1 MAFVTWGGNYCIAQE
16 TAYKTLSFPDGNS
29 KGVNL
34 YTETW
39 SATISGFTWE
49 IANFNNNSN
58 AWTFIKAGRQ
68 KYASVATIDNTTPF
82 DKAIG
87 KIVVEVKDDVDAGL
101 VNSICLQVAS
111 DAGFSNV
118 IETVE
123 LKSYKKTD
131 FVFNVSAP
139 QANLYYRLKFD
150 LKKGSTKSKKN
161 GFVQINKVEYY
172 EDASNKTA
180 TSLSFDAPSYTIS
193 KDQTLTKLP
202 TLKADEKPLFGK
214 TITWSSDNDKVATV
228 DANGTVTGVGL
239 GKANITATFAG
250 DNEYKTSTA
259 KYEIKVKGAPALSF
273 PEKSYNIFA
282 NEVFTAPELTK
293 SPADVVVTYSSSDEK
308 VATVDASTGK
318 VSIVGAGTAK
328 ITATSQVTDVYEE
341 AQASYDLVVTKFTPK
356 LSFPQTS
363 YTIEMG
369 DAFAPKLEG
378 LPEDVTPA
386 YTSSKEEVATV
397 DAATGEVKIVGV
409 GTTTITVTSPET
421 DIYEG
426 ATASYVLNVK
436 AGIYK
441 VEFDFTSNNWGLP
454 TNYKTEEASYT
465 NGAGYTITF
474 GQSNGGH
481 RIIMGKDS
489 ECYLIFG
496 KQGATL
502 SLPAF
507 PFAVSKIKVFGR
519 DKASSKVTQNIYVGE
534 KAVSTQTT
542 NATENHIYEIA
553 EASQAAGN
561 IYTLKVTNAYNTQ
574 ITKIVVYAKDETVA
588 GAINIA
594 TEEGFGTFYT
604 DKNYVLPQGLTAFG
618 YTSIDGNNTLTKSVE
633 YVAGDIVP
641 ANTAVVVKGAKGSYN
656 YYNTEEAATKTIEKN
671 LLKGVTTDTR
681 IEATSGVKRYILT
694 RADDGILAF
703 YRTNTGN
710 INVKAN
716 RAYLEVPTA
725 MAVASFSLEGT
736 ATGINNVV
744 TTAVKQGIYTISG
757 VRLNATTTKG
767 LPAGI
772 YIVNGKKVIVK

>member
-16 TAYKTLSFPDGNS
+16 VTLDFTQNGWKLPAKADNKTEGKYTYDGITISFDVPENFYFNSVQGSNYLMLKSTKTAVGKLTLPAFNFAVEKIEVVGNS
-29 KGVNL
+29 G
-34 YTETW
+34 
-39 SATISGFTWE
+39 ASGKTME
-49 IANFNNNSN
+49 NIYV
-58 AWTFIKAGRQ
+58 G
-68 KYASVATIDNTTPF
+68 NT
-82 DKAIG
+82 A
-87 KIVVEVKDDVDAGL
+87 
-101 VNSICLQVAS
+101 
-111 DAGFSNV
+111 
-118 IETVE
+118 
-123 LKSYKKTD
+123 
-131 FVFNVSAP
+131 VSTA
-139 QANLYYRLKFD
+139 
-150 LKKGSTKSKKN
+150 KKGSDKTNAFLIDKQYQAAGTIYTLQVSAAN
-161 GFVQINKVEYY
+161 AQITYIKIYKRAV
-172 EDASNKTA
+172 DLTA
-180 TSLSFDAPSYTIS
+180 T
-193 KDQTLTKLP
+193 TLTLSAIPTEPIAIGGTFSSTP
-202 TLKADEKPLFGK
+202 TLKAGEQTLSDK
-214 TITWSSDNDKVATV
+214 TITWSSDNKDVATV

-239 GKANITATFAG
+239 GKAKITATFAG
-250 DNEYKTSTA
+250 DEVYEGSTA
-259 KYEIKVKGAPALSF
+259 SYEIKVKGAPELSF
-273 PEKSYNIFA
+273 PQTSYDIFA
-282 NEVFTAPELTK
+282 NAPFTAPELTK
-293 SPADVVVTYSSSDEK
+293 SPADVVVTYSSSNDK
-308 VATVDASTGK
+308 VAIVDASTGE
-318 VSIVGAGTAK
+318 VTIVGAGTAK

-369 DAFAPKLEG
+369 DAFAAKLEG
-378 LPEDVTPA
+378 FPEDVTPE
-386 YTSSKEEVATV
+386 YTSSNEEVATV

-421 DIYEG
+421 GIYEG
-426 ATASYVLNVK
+426 TTASYELNVK

-454 TNYKTEEASYT
+454 TTNYKKEEASYT

-474 GQSNGGH
+474 GQSNVGH

-656 YYNTEEAATKTIEKN
+656 YYNTEEVATKTIEKN

-681 IEATSGVKRYILT
+681 IEASSGVKRYILT

-725 MAVASFSLEGT
+725 MAVASFSLEGS

-744 TTAVKQGIYTISG
+744 TTAAKQGIYTISG
-757 VRLNATTTKG
+757 VRLNATTTKE

-772 YIVNGKKVIVK
+772 YIVDGKKVIVK

>member
-1 MAFVTWGGNYCIAQE
+1 MKQTLHTSRRAFKLALLCLMAFVTWGGNYCIAQE
-16 TAYKTLSFPDGNS
+16 VTLDFTQNGWKLPTS
-29 KGVNL
+29 KKPATKGE
-34 YTETW
+34 YTYNGF
-39 SATISGFTWE
+39 TIS
-49 IANFNNNSN
+49 IDASKNFYYNS
-58 AWTFIKAGRQ
+58 G
-68 KYASVATIDNTTPF
+68 Y
-82 DKAIG
+82 
-87 KIVVEVKDDVDAGL
+87 L
-101 VNSICLQVAS
+101 M
-111 DAGFSNV
+111 
-118 IETVE
+118 
-123 LKSYKKTD
+123 LKSTNTAVGKLTLPAFNFAVEKIEVVGNTGASGKTMENIY
-131 FVFNVSAP
+131 VGNIAVSTA
-139 QANLYYRLKFD
+139 
-150 LKKGSTKSKKN
+150 KKGSGSTNS
-161 GFVQINKVEYY
+161 FVIDKQYQAAGNRYTLQVSAANAQITYIKIYKRAV
-172 EDASNKTA
+172 DLTA
-180 TSLSFDAPSYTIS
+180 T
-193 KDQTLTKLP
+193 TLTLSAIPTEPIAIGGTFSSTP
-202 TLKADEKPLFGK
+202 TLKAGEQTLSDK

-228 DANGTVTGVGL
+228 DAATGTVTGVAA
-239 GKANITATFAG
+239 GKANITAKFAG
-250 DNEYKTSTA
+250 DDTYKTSKA
-259 KYEIKVKGAPALSF
+259 SYEIIVKGAPALSF
-273 PEKSYNIFA
+273 P
-282 NEVFTAPELTK
+282 
-293 SPADVVVTYSSSDEK
+293 
-308 VATVDASTGK
+308 
-318 VSIVGAGTAK
+318 
-328 ITATSQVTDVYEE
+328 
-341 AQASYDLVVTKFTPK
+341 QA
-356 LSFPQTS
+356 S

-369 DAFAPKLEG
+369 DAFTAPKLGG
-378 LPEDVTPA
+378 LPEGVTPA

-421 DIYEG
+421 GIYEG
-426 ATASYVLNVK
+426 ATTSYELNVK

-454 TNYKTEEASYT
+454 TTDYKKEEASYT

-474 GQSNGGH
+474 GKSNNGH
-481 RIIMGKDS
+481 RIMGTDP
-489 ECYLIFG
+489 ECNLIFG
-496 KQGATL
+496 KQDATL

-519 DKASSKVTQNIYVGE
+519 TNASSKVKQNIFVGE
-534 KAVSTQTT
+534 EAVSTETT
-542 NATENHIYEIA
+542 NATTDHIYEIK
-553 EASQAAGN
+553 EAFQAAGN
-561 IYTLKVTNAYNTQ
+561 IYTLKVTNANNTQ

-656 YYNTEEAATKTIEKN
+656 YYNTEEVATKTIEKN

-681 IEATSGVKRYILT
+681 IEALSGVKRYILT

-725 MAVASFSLEGT
+725 MAVASFSLEGS

-744 TTAVKQGIYTISG
+744 TTAAKQGIYTISG

-772 YIVNGKKVIVK
+772 YIVDGKKVIVK

>member
-1 MAFVTWGGNYCIAQE
+1 MPAKADNKTEGKYTYDGITISFDVPENFYFNSVQGSNYLMLKSTKTAVGKLTLPAFNFAVEKIE
-16 TAYKTLSFPDGNS
+16 VVGNS
-29 KGVNL
+29 G
-34 YTETW
+34 
-39 SATISGFTWE
+39 ASGKTKE
-49 IANFNNNSN
+49 NIYV
-58 AWTFIKAGRQ
+58 G
-68 KYASVATIDNTTPF
+68 NT
-82 DKAIG
+82 A
-87 KIVVEVKDDVDAGL
+87 
-101 VNSICLQVAS
+101 
-111 DAGFSNV
+111 
-118 IETVE
+118 
-123 LKSYKKTD
+123 
-131 FVFNVSAP
+131 VSTA
-139 QANLYYRLKFD
+139 
-150 LKKGSTKSKKN
+150 KKGSDKTNAFLIDKQYQAAGTIYTLQVSAAN
-161 GFVQINKVEYY
+161 AQITYIKIYKRAV
-172 EDASNKTA
+172 DLTA
-180 TSLSFDAPSYTIS
+180 T
-193 KDQTLTKLP
+193 TLTLSAIPTEPIAIGGTFSSTP
-202 TLKADEKPLFGK
+202 TLKAGEQTLSDK
-214 TITWSSDNDKVATV
+214 TITWSSDNKDVATV
-228 DANGTVTGVGL
+228 DATGTVTGVGL
-239 GKANITATFAG
+239 GKAKITATFAG
-250 DNEYKTSTA
+250 DNVYETSTA
-259 KYEIKVKGAPALSF
+259 SYEIKVKGAPELSF
-273 PEKSYNIFA
+273 PETSYNIFA
-282 NEVFTAPELTK
+282 NAPFTAPVLTK
-293 SPADVVVTYSSSDEK
+293 SPADVVVTYSSSDDK

-378 LPEDVTPA
+378 LPEDVTPE
-386 YTSSKEEVATV
+386 YTSSNEEVATV

-421 DIYEG
+421 GIYEG
-426 ATASYVLNVK
+426 TTASYELNVK

-454 TNYKTEEASYT
+454 TTNYKKEEASYT

-474 GQSNGGH
+474 GQSNVGH

-633 YVAGDIVP
+633 YVTGDIVP

-725 MAVASFSLEGT
+725 MAVASFSLEGS

-744 TTAVKQGIYTISG
+744 TTAAKQGIYTISG
-757 VRLNATTTKG
+757 VRLNATTTKE

-772 YIVNGKKVIVK
+772 YIVDGKKVIVK

>member
-1 MAFVTWGGNYCIAQE
+1 M
-16 TAYKTLSFPDGNS
+16 SFPDDNKNNNHAGA
-29 KGVNL
+29 

-39 SATISGFTWE
+39 TAKIGDFSWKIT
-49 IANFNNNSN
+49 NFNNNN
-58 AWTFIKAGRQ
+58 WNNNWTYIKAGS
-68 KYASVATIDNTTPF
+68 KKVASVATIDNTTPF

-87 KIVVEVKDDVDAGL
+87 KIVVGIENDVEARF

-111 DAGFSNV
+111 DVNFSNV
-118 IETVE
+118 IETVK
-123 LKSYKKTD
+123 LTYYKKTD

-150 LKKGSTKSKKN
+150 LKQGSRN
-161 GFVQINKVEYY
+161 GFVQVNKVEYY

-214 TITWSSDNDKVATV
+214 TITWSSDNENVATV
-228 DANGTVTGVGL
+228 DANGTVTGVAAGNA
-239 GKANITATFAG
+239 KITAKFAG
-250 DNEYKTSTA
+250 DDVYETSTA
-259 KYEIKVKGAPALSF
+259 SYEIIVKGAPS
-273 PEKSYNIFA
+273 
-282 NEVFTAPELTK
+282 
-293 SPADVVVTYSSSDEK
+293 
-308 VATVDASTGK
+308 
-318 VSIVGAGTAK
+318 
-328 ITATSQVTDVYEE
+328 
-341 AQASYDLVVTKFTPK
+341 

-363 YTIEMG
+363 YTVEMS
-369 DAFAPKLEG
+369 DVFSTPKLEG
-378 LPEDVTPA
+378 LPEGVTPA
-386 YTSSKEEVATV
+386 YTSSNKEVATV

-409 GTTTITVTSPET
+409 GTTTITITSPET
-421 DIYEG
+421 GIYEG
-426 ATASYVLNVK
+426 ATASYELNVK
-436 AGIYK
+436 AAIYK
-441 VEFDFTSNNWGLP
+441 VEFDFTTNNWGLP
-454 TNYKTEEASYT
+454 TGYNKGEASYT
-465 NGAGYTITF
+465 NEAGYTITF
-474 GQSNGGH
+474 GISSSGH
-481 RIIMGKDS
+481 KIMGSDS
-489 ECYLIFG
+489 DCNLIFG
-496 KQGATL
+496 KEDATL

-507 PFAVSKIKVFGR
+507 PFAVSKIKVFG
-519 DKASSKVTQNIYVGE
+519 KKGASGKVTQNIFVGNE
-534 KAVSTQTT
+534 AVSTETT
-542 NATENHIYEIA
+542 NATEDHIYEIA
-553 EASQAAGN
+553 EAFQAVGN
-561 IYTLKVTNAYNTQ
+561 IYTLKVTNANNTQ
-574 ITKIVVYAKDETVA
+574 ITKIVVYAKDETIA

-594 TEEGFGTFYT
+594 TEEGYGTFYT

-656 YYNTEEAATKTIEKN
+656 YYNTEETATKTIEKN

-681 IEATSGVKRYILT
+681 FEATSGVKRYILT

-703 YRTNTGN
+703 YRTNSGT

-744 TTAVKQGIYTISG
+744 TTAAKQGIYTISG
-757 VRLNATTTKG
+757 VRLNATTTKE

-772 YIVNGKKVIVK
+772 YIVDGKKVIVK